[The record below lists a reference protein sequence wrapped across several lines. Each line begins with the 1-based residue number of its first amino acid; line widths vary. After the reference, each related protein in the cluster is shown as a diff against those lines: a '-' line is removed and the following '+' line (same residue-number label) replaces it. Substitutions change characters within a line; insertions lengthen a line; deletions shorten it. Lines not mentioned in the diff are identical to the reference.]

1 MLKQLRQRFR
11 QLRLRRAG
19 VLTGGGCPVERI
31 GDWTMWPGH
40 VRADSVVYGFGVG
53 SSIGWDLEMI
63 RRFGCT
69 VQAFDPTPVSIAWV
83 RRQQLPPQFAFHDY
97 GIAAFDGELDFY
109 PPRKTGN
116 PHFSQ
121 ERRRGLALLRP
132 PVPGRVYRLAT
143 IMRMLG
149 HQRID
154 VLKLDV
160 EGSEFE
166 AIPDLLASGIAVDQL
181 LVEIHYQFRSRSFRQ
196 GLDLIDRIKCHGL
209 DCIHVSPRGYEFA
222 FLRRGMRK
230 TSHAA

>member
-19 VLTGGGCPVERI
+19 VLDAGGCPVERV
-31 GDWTMWPGH
+31 GDWAMWPGH

-53 SSIGWDLEMI
+53 LSIGWDLEMI

-69 VQAFDPTPVSIAWV
+69 VHAFDPTPVSIEWV
-83 RRQQLPPQFAFHDY
+83 RQQKFPPEFSFHDY

-132 PVPGRVYRLAT
+132 PVQGRVYRLAT
-143 IMRMLG
+143 IMQMLG
-149 HQRID
+149 HSRID

-196 GLDLIDRIKCHGL
+196 GLDLIDQIKHHGL

-222 FLRRGMRK
+222 FLRRGMR
-230 TSHAA
+230 TTPQAA

>member
-19 VLTGGGCPVERI
+19 VLSAGGCPLERI
-31 GDWTMWPGH
+31 GDWTMWSGH
-40 VRADSVVYGFGVG
+40 VRAESVVYGFGVG
-53 SSIGWDLEMI
+53 YSIGWDLEMI

-69 VQAFDPTPVSIAWV
+69 VHAFDPTPVSIAWV
-83 RRQQLPPQFAFHDY
+83 RQQALPQEFAFHDY

-109 PPRKTGN
+109 PPRKSGN

-121 ERRRGLALLRP
+121 ERRRGLAHLRP
-132 PVPGRVYRLAT
+132 PVRGRVYRLAK
-143 IMRMLG
+143 IMQMLG
-149 HQRID
+149 HERID

-166 AIPDLLASGIAVDQL
+166 AIPDLLASGIAIDQL
-181 LVEIHYQFRSRSFRQ
+181 LVEIHYQFRSRSFGQ
-196 GLDLIDRIKCHGL
+196 GLELIAEIKRHGL

-222 FLRRGMRK
+222 FLRRGLAQ
-230 TSHAA
+230 TSQAA